1 VASESGSG
9 IISYDVNLC
18 LQGIDLPVLVG
29 MTANADLVTANRE
42 DVLLVPNAA
51 ITADRENGTFT
62 VNLLRTETDGTRTT
76 VPVEVTVGLKD
87 KDYTQIVDG
96 LVEGDVVVIGTF
108 EAPTQS
114 FGFSRGG

>member
-1 VASESGSG
+1 
-9 IISYDVNLC
+9 
-18 LQGIDLPVLVG
+18 

-62 VNLLRTETDGTRTT
+62 VNLLRTEADGTRTT
-76 VPVEVTVGLKD
+76 VPVAVTVGLKD
-87 KDYTQIVDG
+87 KNNTQIIDG
-96 LVEGDVVVIGTF
+96 LVEGDVVLVGTF

-114 FGFSRGG
+114 FGFGRGG